1 MNARRACLK
10 GGQAL
15 TVIEIID
22 AFTFYGLDII
32 ALAAATSIT
41 VQILKLTLFKKCRKK
56 VLTFAPFVIGSL
68 LYAGYEALINLSFK
82 YLLDNYVNV
91 LEHGFSVGA
100 LSTLIYVW
108 YEQFMRD
115 KKSVSAAEGVI
126 ATLIEGYVPSESVQE
141 ISAKIALAIEK
152 DVTGSGAKKTAE
164 ILSAAANG
172 EEMSE
177 NDITLLS
184 RLIIETLAHISTD

>member
-1 MNARRACLK
+1 MYFYVFLGVFRHVAQKQISQQKSLET
-10 GGQAL
+10 L
-15 TVIEIID
+15 THQG
-22 AFTFYGLDII
+22 F
-32 ALAAATSIT
+32 
-41 VQILKLTLFKKCRKK
+41 Q
-56 VLTFAPFVIGSL
+56 
-68 LYAGYEALINLSFK
+68 
-82 YLLDNYVNV
+82 
-91 LEHGFSVGA
+91 GFSVGA

-152 DVTGSGAKKTAE
+152 DVTGSGAKNTAE

-172 EEMSE
+172 EEISE